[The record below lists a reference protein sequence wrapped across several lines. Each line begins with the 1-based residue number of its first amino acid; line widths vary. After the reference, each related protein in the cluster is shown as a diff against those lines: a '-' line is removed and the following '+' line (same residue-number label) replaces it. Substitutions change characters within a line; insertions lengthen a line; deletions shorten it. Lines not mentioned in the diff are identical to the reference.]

1 MTLMIVFKLDNS
13 LFMAV
18 MRPLDLTGI
27 NLLEAYYCSSGRV
40 YPWLLGNTNMTAI
53 LKTCL

>member
-1 MTLMIVFKLDNS
+1 MTLMIVFKLGNS

-40 YPWLLGNTNMTAI
+40 YP
-53 LKTCL
+53 